1 MYKSLILS
9 VMFVASIAAAESSAQ
24 EPTNSGTSS
33 YLAQLVRTSPKARAE
48 QGAYERKTTL
58 PVNWAQDHWR

>member
-1 MYKSLILS
+1 MYKALILGA
-9 VMFVASIAAAESSAQ
+9 MFVASIAAAEASAK

-33 YLAQLVRTSPKARAE
+33 YLAELVRSKSATVQGSRYQPKAN
-48 QGAYERKTTL
+48 L